1 MNTVYVVGT
10 CDTKAAELDYVR
22 RCIARSG
29 LQAVLVDVGTR
40 GKPRD
45 GVCPDVS
52 ADTVAAC
59 HPDGASAVFGGAS
72 ERRGDGRSD
81 VRSDV
86 AGNADMATVRGAA
99 IAAMARALTI
109 FLSTRPDLG
118 GIIGIGGSGNT
129 ALVTEAMRMLPIG
142 LPKLMVSTV
151 ASGNVGAYMG
161 TSDIAMMYSVVDVA
175 GLNRISRIVLGN
187 AAHAIAAMTARRG
200 ELDEPMP
207 GLALE
212 HRPSIGITMF
222 GVTTSCVDQLRDR
235 LQADYECLVFHA
247 TGTGGQ
253 ALEKL
258 IDSGMI
264 AGAFDITTT
273 EVVDLLAGGVFPC
286 LHDRFGAIARMRV
299 PYVGSCGALDMV
311 NFGTKESVPER
322 YRGRTLY
329 FHNSQITLM
338 RTDAQENRR
347 AGEWIAARLNRCD
360 GPVRFLI
367 PEKGISAIDAEGMP
381 FHDPAADEALFS
393 ALEANLEQTEQR
405 QLIRLPLHI
414 NDARFA
420 DAAVAAYREIARSPV
435 T

>member
-29 LQAVLVDVGTR
+29 LPAVLVDVGTR

-45 GVCPDVS
+45 GVLPDVG
-52 ADTVAAC
+52 ADIVAAY
-59 HPDGASAVFGGAS
+59 HPDGASAVFGNA
-72 ERRGDGRSD
+72 GDSRSD
-81 VRSDV
+81 GAHD
-86 AGNADMATVRGAA
+86 ADTVTVRGTA

-109 FLSTRPDLG
+109 FVSTRPDLG

-161 TSDIAMMYSVVDVA
+161 TSDIAMMYSVVDIA

-200 ELDEPMP
+200 ELDEPAP
-207 GLALE
+207 GVTLE

-264 AGAFDITTT
+264 DGAFDITTT
-273 EVVDLLAGGVFPC
+273 EVADLLAGGVFPC
-286 LHDRFGAIARMRV
+286 LDDRFGAIARTRV

-311 NFGTKESVPER
+311 NFGAKESVPER
-322 YRGRTLY
+322 YRARTLY

-367 PEKGISAIDAEGMP
+367 PEKGVSAIDAEGMP
-381 FHDPAADEALFS
+381 FHNPVADEALFS
-393 ALEANLEQTEQR
+393 ALEANLEQTAQR

-420 DAAVAAYREIARSPV
+420 DAAVATYREIARSPV